1 MYKPLLILSLVMVLT
16 GCKYLTGENGLFRDR
31 DGDYREAQALPQMQ
45 IPDELDSYTLDQLY
59 VIPEHLV
66 LTTQPFEEIPRP
78 QPIETNRQGGVV
90 IQNLGEKRWVVLDA
104 APGQV
109 WTLVRDFWAQLQVV
123 LDYENPSSGIMETSW
138 LEVEHEQ
145 EIRHKYRITIE
156 PGLHSGYSE
165 IYVLHLQGLRSDPL
179 PLIVNW
185 PEASSSLSKETLMLG
200 SLSQYLADRND
211 VYQASSASLLAGSI
225 EAARKANIIDDDQ
238 RGQVLELRL
247 AYERAWALVRASLK
261 AAQIEIVDSDPDQ
274 SLFTIRFSGEREEQD
289 RPGFIGRLFG
299 RNNSDSI
306 AEEKSFAVRLLEEG
320 DIVTVVAEPLEA
332 SADLTELTAELLRVI
347 TNNLS

>member
-1 MYKPLLILSLVMVLT
+1 MYKPLLILSVAMMLT
-16 GCKYLTGENGLFRDR
+16 GCKYITGKNGLFRDR
-31 DGDYREAQALPQMQ
+31 DGDYREAQALPQIQ

-66 LTTQPFEEIPRP
+66 LTSQPFDKVPRP

-90 IQNLGEKRWVVLDA
+90 IQSLGEKRWAVIDS

-109 WTLVRDFWAQLQVV
+109 WTLVRDFWAQLEVI
-123 LDYENPSSGIMETSW
+123 LDYENPSSGILETSW
-138 LEVEHEQ
+138 LEVEKEQ
-145 EIRHKYRITIE
+145 ETRHKYRIIIE

-165 IYVLHLQGLRSDPL
+165 VYVLHLQALRSDPI
-179 PLIVNW
+179 PAIVNW
-185 PEASSSLSKETLMLG
+185 PETSSSPPKEALMLG

-211 VYQASSASLLAGSI
+211 VYQASSSSLLAGSI

-247 AYERAWALVRASLK
+247 SYERAWPLVRSSLR

-274 SLFTIRFSGEREEQD
+274 ALFAVRFSGEREEQD
-289 RPGFIGRLFG
+289 PPGFIGRLFG
-299 RNNSDSI
+299 RNNSDSDV
-306 AEEKSFAVRLLEEG
+306 EEKSFAVRLLEEG
-320 DIVTVVAEPLEA
+320 DVVTVVAEPLEV